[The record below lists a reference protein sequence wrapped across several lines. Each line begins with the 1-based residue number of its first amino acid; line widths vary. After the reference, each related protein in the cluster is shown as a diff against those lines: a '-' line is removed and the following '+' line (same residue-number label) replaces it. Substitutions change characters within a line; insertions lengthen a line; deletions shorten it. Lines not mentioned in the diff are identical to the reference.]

1 MNILK
6 KILFILL
13 VAFVAI
19 QFIQPARNRNGQV
32 LPTGISKVVSVPE
45 NVKSLLQTACYDC
58 HSNHTN
64 YPWYTYVQPV
74 GWILHNHIVNGK
86 KELNFNDFGS
96 FSKRRQQSKL
106 KAIADQVRDDEMP
119 LSSYRLMHKKA
130 RLNKDEKAV
139 IINWAQNAKDSLSKI
154 NPL

>member
-1 MNILK
+1 MKSIK
-6 KILFILL
+6 KILIILL
-13 VAFVAI
+13 VVFFAI
-19 QFIQPARNRNGQV
+19 QFIQPARNTNGQV
-32 LPTGISKVVSVPE
+32 LPTDISKVYTIPVQVQSVLK
-45 NVKSLLQTACYDC
+45 NACYDC

-106 KAIADQVRDDEMP
+106 KAIADQVKDDEMP
-119 LSSYRLMHKKA
+119 LFSYRLMHKKA

-139 IINWAQNAKDSLSKI
+139 IINWANTTKDSLSLK
-154 NPL
+154 N

>member
-6 KILFILL
+6 KILLLLLIVFI
-13 VAFVAI
+13 AI
-19 QFIQPARNRNGQV
+19 QFIQPTWNTNRV
-32 LPTGISKVVSVPE
+32 VESTDISNVVSVPE
-45 NVKSLLQTACYDC
+45 NVQSLLQTACYDC

-74 GWILHNHIVNGK
+74 GWILHNHIINGK

-96 FSKRRQQSKL
+96 YSKRRQKSKL
-106 KAIADQVRDDEMP
+106 KAIADQVSDDEMP

-130 RLNKDEKAV
+130 TLNKDEKAA
-139 IINWAQNAKDSLSKI
+139 IINWAQNAKDSLS
-154 NPL
+154 

>member
-6 KILFILL
+6 KILILL
-13 VAFVAI
+13 LVVFFAI
-19 QFIQPARNRNGQV
+19 QFIQPARNTNGQV
-32 LPTGISKVVSVPE
+32 VSTDISKVVSIPE
-45 NVKSLLQTACYDC
+45 NVESLLQIACYDC
-58 HSNHTN
+58 HSNQTN

-74 GWILHNHIVNGK
+74 GWILHNHIINGK

-96 FSKRRQQSKL
+96 YSKRRQQSKL
-106 KAIADQVRDDEMP
+106 KAIGDQVRDDEMP

-139 IINWAQNAKDSLSKI
+139 IINWANNIKDSLSLKK
-154 NPL
+154 

>member
-6 KILFILL
+6 KILLLLL
-13 VAFVAI
+13 VVFLAI
-19 QFIQPARNRNGQV
+19 QFIQPARNTNGQA
-32 LPTGISKVVSVPE
+32 LPTDISKVVSVPE
-45 NVKSLLQTACYDC
+45 NVQSLLQTACYDC

-74 GWILHNHIVNGK
+74 GWILHNHIINGK

-96 FSKRRQQSKL
+96 YSKRRRQSKL

-119 LSSYRLMHKKA
+119 LSSYRFMHKKA
-130 RLNKDEKAV
+130 RLTKDEKAM
-139 IINWAQNAKDSLSKI
+139 IINWVNNTKDSLSLK
-154 NPL
+154 N